1 MSSKVPK
8 VSVIGSG
15 GNRSGFEK
23 LPESDPA
30 GAVSLSA
37 AQSAARKSRRH
48 KNIIAIKI
56 GLVILSLSAIL
67 AGLTAFFLSRG
78 GSNTDI
84 VTSFRASRAMSVDIS
99 DAASMRSL
107 ASATEMF
114 SRTLFKELAKEKTG
128 DDNLLMSPYSAS
140 LVLSMAASGAGGDT
154 RTEMMTGLHLPD
166 TETAGS
172 GWSQVIPALRSNE
185 NFTLESANAA
195 FTMKDYEVLASYRES
210 LHTIF
215 HSDISPVNF
224 GEPAEAAQTIN
235 SWVSDMT
242 NKKIDKLIEKDMV
255 NGNTRLVLV
264 NALYFKGD
272 WEKKFDKK
280 NTAKD
285 KFFLQSGE
293 DVMADMMVQEA
304 EIPYAVLD
312 NIDSTIVE
320 LPYKGDRIVMQIVLP
335 NKKSGLRGLEEKIDS
350 VDIADI
356 FRQHQRN
363 TKVRVKM
370 PKFKLS
376 SSAELSDPL
385 QAMGMARMF
394 DATVADFSGIDGTRT
409 LFVDFV
415 KQEVAI
421 EVNEEGS
428 EAAAATGMGMMMRSM
443 PLPPEQFTVDHPFL
457 FYIRDKLT
465 GMLLFQGRISNPTLD

>member
-1 MSSKVPK
+1 M
-8 VSVIGSG
+8 
-15 GNRSGFEK
+15 
-23 LPESDPA
+23 
-30 GAVSLSA
+30 SLSA

-78 GSNTDI
+78 SSNTNVI
-84 VTSFRASRAMSVDIS
+84 TSFRASRAMSVDIS
-99 DAASMRSL
+99 DSESMRSL

-114 SRTLFKELAKEKTG
+114 SRSLFKEMAKEKTG

-140 LVLSMAASGAGGDT
+140 LVLSMATSGAGGDT
-154 RTEMMTGLHLPD
+154 KTEMMRGLRLPD

-195 FTMKDYEVLASYRES
+195 FTMKDFDVLASYRES
-210 LHTIF
+210 LHNIF

-224 GEPAEAAQTIN
+224 GEPEEAAQTIN

-272 WEKKFDKK
+272 WEKQFDKK

-285 KFFLQSGE
+285 KFFLTSGE
-293 DVMADMMVQEA
+293 GVMADMMVQEA

-335 NKKSGLRGLEEKIDS
+335 NEKSGLLGLEEKIDS

-356 FRQHQRN
+356 FKQHQRN

-376 SSAELSDPL
+376 SSADLSDPL

-394 DATVADFSGIDGTRT
+394 DAKVADFSDIDGTKT

-465 GMLLFQGRISNPTLD
+465 GMLLFQGRIANPTMG

>member
-1 MSSKVPK
+1 MFP
-8 VSVIGSG
+8 GSG

-78 GSNTDI
+78 SSNTNVI
-84 VTSFRASRAMSVDIS
+84 TSFRASRAMSVDIS
-99 DAASMRSL
+99 DSESMRSL

-114 SRTLFKELAKEKTG
+114 SRSLFKEMAKEKTG

-140 LVLSMAASGAGGDT
+140 LVLSMATSGAGGDT
-154 RTEMMTGLHLPD
+154 KTEMMTGLRLPD

-195 FTMKDYEVLASYRES
+195 FTMKDFDILASYRES
-210 LHTIF
+210 LHNIF

-224 GEPAEAAQTIN
+224 GEPEEAAQTIN

-272 WEKKFDKK
+272 WEKQFDKK

-285 KFFLQSGE
+285 KFFLTSGE
-293 DVMADMMVQEA
+293 GVMADMMVQET

-335 NKKSGLRGLEEKIDS
+335 NEKSGLLGLEEKIDS

-356 FRQHQRN
+356 FKQHQRN

-376 SSAELSDPL
+376 SSADLSDPL

-394 DATVADFSGIDGTRT
+394 DAKVADFSDIDGTKT

-465 GMLLFQGRISNPTLD
+465 GMLLFQGRIANPTMG

>member
-1 MSSKVPK
+1 M
-8 VSVIGSG
+8 
-15 GNRSGFEK
+15 
-23 LPESDPA
+23 
-30 GAVSLSA
+30 SLSA

-78 GSNTDI
+78 SSNTNVI
-84 VTSFRASRAMSVDIS
+84 TSFRASRAMSVDIS
-99 DAASMRSL
+99 DSESMRSL

-114 SRTLFKELAKEKTG
+114 SRSLFKEMAKEKTG

-140 LVLSMAASGAGGDT
+140 LVLSMATSGAGGDT
-154 RTEMMTGLHLPD
+154 KTEMMTGLRLPD

-195 FTMKDYEVLASYRES
+195 FTMKDFDILASYRES
-210 LHTIF
+210 LHNIF

-224 GEPAEAAQTIN
+224 GEPEEAAQTIN

-272 WEKKFDKK
+272 WEKQFDKK

-285 KFFLQSGE
+285 KFFLTSGE
-293 DVMADMMVQEA
+293 GVMADMMVQEA

-335 NKKSGLRGLEEKIDS
+335 NEKSGLLGLEEKIDS

-356 FRQHQRN
+356 FKQHQRN

-376 SSAELSDPL
+376 SSADLSDPL

-394 DATVADFSGIDGTRT
+394 DANVADFSGIDGTKT

-465 GMLLFQGRISNPTLD
+465 GMLLFQGRIANPTMG

>member
-1 MSSKVPK
+1 MIYRLLSF
-8 VSVIGSG
+8 VSGGSG

-56 GLVILSLSAIL
+56 GLVILSVSAIL
-67 AGLTAFFLSRG
+67 AGLVAFFLSRG
-78 GSNTDI
+78 SSNTDI
-84 VTSFRASRAMSVDIS
+84 TSFRASRAMSVDIS
-99 DAASMRSL
+99 DEAAMRSL
-107 ASATEMF
+107 ASATEKF
-114 SRTLFKELAKEKTG
+114 SRCLFAEMVKQKSGA
-128 DDNLLMSPYSAS
+128 DNLLMSPYSAS

-154 RTEMMTGLHLPD
+154 KTEMMTGLRLPD
-166 TETAGS
+166 DGTAKS
-172 GWSQVIPALRSNE
+172 GWGQVIPALRSNK

-195 FTMKDYEVLASYRES
+195 FTMKNFDVLASYRES
-210 LHTIF
+210 LHNIF
-215 HSDISPVNF
+215 HSDISSVNF
-224 GEPAEAAQTIN
+224 GEPEEAAQTIN

-242 NKKIDKLIEKDMV
+242 NKNIEKLIEKDMV
-255 NGNTRLVLV
+255 DQNTRLVLV
-264 NALYFKGD
+264 NALYFKGG
-272 WEKKFDKK
+272 WEKQFDKK

-285 KFFLQSGE
+285 KFFLPSGE
-293 DVMADMMVQEA
+293 AVMADMMVKEE

-335 NKKSGLRGLEEKIDS
+335 NERSGLRGLEEKMEAIN
-350 VDIADI
+350 IADV
-356 FRQHQRN
+356 FRQHQRK

-370 PKFKLS
+370 PKFKM
-376 SSAELSDPL
+376 SSAADLSDSL
-385 QAMGMARMF
+385 QTMGMVKMF

-443 PLPPEQFTVDHPFL
+443 PLPPEQFTADHPFL

-465 GMLLFQGRISNPTLD
+465 GMLLFEGRIANPTIS

>member
-8 VSVIGSG
+8 VSVIGGSA

-67 AGLTAFFLSRG
+67 AGLAAFFLSSG
-78 GSNTDI
+78 GSINTNI
-84 VTSFRASRAMSVDIS
+84 TNFRASRAMSVDIS
-99 DAASMRSL
+99 DTATMKSL
-107 ASATEMF
+107 ASATEVF
-114 SRTLFKELAKEKTG
+114 SRSLFKELAKETG
-128 DDNLLMSPYSAS
+128 GDNILVSPYSAS
-140 LVLSMAASGAGGDT
+140 LVLSMAASGAGGET
-154 RTEMMTGLHLPD
+154 QTEMMTGLRLPD
-166 TETAGS
+166 METVGS

-195 FTMKDYEVLASYRES
+195 FTMENFDVLATYRES
-210 LHTIF
+210 LHNIF

-224 GEPAEAAQTIN
+224 GEPQEATQTIN

-242 NKKIDKLIEKDMV
+242 NKKIEKLIEKDMV

-272 WEKKFDKK
+272 WEKQFDKK
-280 NTAKD
+280 NTAQD
-285 KFFLQSGE
+285 KFFLPSGE
-293 DVMADMMVQEA
+293 GVMADMMVQEA

-335 NKKSGLRGLEEKIDS
+335 NKKSGLRDLEEKIGS
-350 VDIADI
+350 VDIADL
-356 FRQHQRN
+356 FRQHQRD

-376 SSAELSDPL
+376 SSADLSDPL
-385 QAMGMARMF
+385 KAMGMKNMF

-465 GMLLFQGRISNPTLD
+465 GMLLFQGRIANPTMS

>member
-1 MSSKVPK
+1 M
-8 VSVIGSG
+8 
-15 GNRSGFEK
+15 
-23 LPESDPA
+23 
-30 GAVSLSA
+30 SLSA

-78 GSNTDI
+78 SSNTNVI
-84 VTSFRASRAMSVDIS
+84 TSFRASRAMSVDIS
-99 DAASMRSL
+99 DSESMRSL

-114 SRTLFKELAKEKTG
+114 SRSLFKEMAKEKTG

-140 LVLSMAASGAGGDT
+140 LVLSMATSGAGGDT
-154 RTEMMTGLHLPD
+154 KTEMMTGLRLPD

-195 FTMKDYEVLASYRES
+195 FTMKDFDVLASYRES
-210 LHTIF
+210 LHNIF

-224 GEPAEAAQTIN
+224 GEPEEAAQTIN

-272 WEKKFDKK
+272 WEKQFDKK

-285 KFFLQSGE
+285 KFFLPTGE
-293 DVMADMMVQEA
+293 GVMADMMVQEA

-335 NKKSGLRGLEEKIDS
+335 NEKSGLLGLEEKIDS

-356 FRQHQRN
+356 FKQHQRN

-376 SSAELSDPL
+376 SSADLSDPL

-394 DATVADFSGIDGTRT
+394 DAKVADFSDIDGTKT

-465 GMLLFQGRISNPTLD
+465 GMLLFQGRIANPTMG

>member
-1 MSSKVPK
+1 MFP
-8 VSVIGSG
+8 GSG

-78 GSNTDI
+78 SSNTNVI
-84 VTSFRASRAMSVDIS
+84 TSFRASRAMSVDIS
-99 DAASMRSL
+99 DSESMRSL
-107 ASATEMF
+107 AAATEMF
-114 SRTLFKELAKEKTG
+114 SRSLFKEMAKEKTG

-140 LVLSMAASGAGGDT
+140 LVLSMATSGAGGDT
-154 RTEMMTGLHLPD
+154 KTEMMRGLHLPN

-195 FTMKDYEVLASYRES
+195 FTMKDFDILASYRES
-210 LHTIF
+210 LHNIF

-224 GEPAEAAQTIN
+224 GEPEEAAQTIN

-272 WEKKFDKK
+272 WEKQFDKK

-285 KFFLQSGE
+285 KFFLPTGE
-293 DVMADMMVQEA
+293 GVMADMMVQET

-335 NKKSGLRGLEEKIDS
+335 NEKSGLRGLEEKIDS

-356 FRQHQRN
+356 FKQHQRN

-376 SSAELSDPL
+376 SSADLSDPL

-394 DATVADFSGIDGTRT
+394 DAKVADFSDIDGTKT

-465 GMLLFQGRISNPTLD
+465 GMLLFQGRIANPTMG

>member
-1 MSSKVPK
+1 MFP
-8 VSVIGSG
+8 GSG

-78 GSNTDI
+78 SSNTNVI
-84 VTSFRASRAMSVDIS
+84 TSFRASRAMSVDIS
-99 DAASMRSL
+99 DSESMRSL

-114 SRTLFKELAKEKTG
+114 SRSLFKEMAKEKTG

-140 LVLSMAASGAGGDT
+140 LVLSMATSGAGGDT
-154 RTEMMTGLHLPD
+154 KTEMMRGLRLPD

-195 FTMKDYEVLASYRES
+195 FTMKDFDVLASYRES
-210 LHTIF
+210 LHNIF

-224 GEPAEAAQTIN
+224 GEPEEAAQTIN

-272 WEKKFDKK
+272 WEKQFDKK

-285 KFFLQSGE
+285 KFFLPSGE
-293 DVMADMMVQEA
+293 GVMADMMVQET

-335 NKKSGLRGLEEKIDS
+335 NEKSGLLGLEEKIDS

-356 FRQHQRN
+356 FKQHQRN

-376 SSAELSDPL
+376 SSADLSDPL

-394 DATVADFSGIDGTRT
+394 DAKVADFSDIDGTKT

-465 GMLLFQGRISNPTLD
+465 GMLLFQGRIANPTMG

>member
-1 MSSKVPK
+1 MFP
-8 VSVIGSG
+8 GSG

-78 GSNTDI
+78 SSNTNVI
-84 VTSFRASRAMSVDIS
+84 TSFRASRAMSVDIS
-99 DAASMRSL
+99 DSVSMRSL

-114 SRTLFKELAKEKTG
+114 SRSLFKEMAKEKTG

-154 RTEMMTGLHLPD
+154 KTEMMTGLRLPD
-166 TETAGS
+166 TKTAGS

-195 FTMKDYEVLASYRES
+195 FTMKDFDVLASYRES
-210 LHTIF
+210 LHNIF

-224 GEPAEAAQTIN
+224 GEPEEAAQTIN

-272 WEKKFDKK
+272 WEKQFEKK

-285 KFFLQSGE
+285 KFFLPSGE
-293 DVMADMMVQEA
+293 GVMADMMVQEI

-335 NKKSGLRGLEEKIDS
+335 NENSGLSGLEEKIDS

-356 FRQHQRN
+356 FKQHQRN

-376 SSAELSDPL
+376 SSAELSDSL

-394 DATVADFSGIDGTRT
+394 DANVADFSGIDGTRT

-465 GMLLFQGRISNPTLD
+465 GMLLFQGRIANPTIG

>member
-1 MSSKVPK
+1 MFP
-8 VSVIGSG
+8 GSG

-78 GSNTDI
+78 SSNTNVI
-84 VTSFRASRAMSVDIS
+84 TSFRASRAMSVDIS
-99 DAASMRSL
+99 DSESMRSL

-114 SRTLFKELAKEKTG
+114 SRSLFKEMAKEKTG

-140 LVLSMAASGAGGDT
+140 LVLSMATSGAGGDT
-154 RTEMMTGLHLPD
+154 KTEMMRGLRLPD

-195 FTMKDYEVLASYRES
+195 FTMKDFDVLASYRES
-210 LHTIF
+210 LHNIF

-224 GEPAEAAQTIN
+224 GEPEEAAQTIN

-272 WEKKFDKK
+272 WEKQFDKK

-285 KFFLQSGE
+285 KFFLPTGE
-293 DVMADMMVQEA
+293 GVMADMMVQEA

-335 NKKSGLRGLEEKIDS
+335 NEKSGLLGLEEKIDS

-356 FRQHQRN
+356 FKQHQRN

-376 SSAELSDPL
+376 SSADLSDPL

-394 DATVADFSGIDGTRT
+394 DAKVADFSDIDGTKT

-465 GMLLFQGRISNPTLD
+465 GMLLFQGRIANPTMG

>member
-1 MSSKVPK
+1 
-8 VSVIGSG
+8 
-15 GNRSGFEK
+15 
-23 LPESDPA
+23 
-30 GAVSLSA
+30 
-37 AQSAARKSRRH
+37 
-48 KNIIAIKI
+48 
-56 GLVILSLSAIL
+56 
-67 AGLTAFFLSRG
+67 
-78 GSNTDI
+78 
-84 VTSFRASRAMSVDIS
+84 
-99 DAASMRSL
+99 
-107 ASATEMF
+107 
-114 SRTLFKELAKEKTG
+114 
-128 DDNLLMSPYSAS
+128 
-140 LVLSMAASGAGGDT
+140 MAASGAGGET
-154 RTEMMTGLHLPD
+154 QTEMMTGLRLPD
-166 TETAGS
+166 METVGS

-195 FTMKDYEVLASYRES
+195 FTMENFDVLATYRES
-210 LHTIF
+210 LHNIF

-224 GEPAEAAQTIN
+224 GEPQEATQTIN

-242 NKKIDKLIEKDMV
+242 NKKIEKLIEKDMV

-272 WEKKFDKK
+272 WEKQFDKK
-280 NTAKD
+280 NTAQD
-285 KFFLQSGE
+285 KFFLPSGE
-293 DVMADMMVQEA
+293 GVMADMMVQEA

-335 NKKSGLRGLEEKIDS
+335 NEKSGLRGLEEKIGS
-350 VDIADI
+350 VDIADL
-356 FRQHQRN
+356 FRQHQRD

-376 SSAELSDPL
+376 SSADLSDPL
-385 QAMGMARMF
+385 KAMGMSNMF

-465 GMLLFQGRISNPTLD
+465 GMLLFKGRIANPTTS

>member
-1 MSSKVPK
+1 MFP
-8 VSVIGSG
+8 GSG

-78 GSNTDI
+78 SSNTNVI
-84 VTSFRASRAMSVDIS
+84 TSFRASRAMSVDIS
-99 DAASMRSL
+99 DSESMRSL

-114 SRTLFKELAKEKTG
+114 SRSLFKEMAKEKTG

-140 LVLSMAASGAGGDT
+140 LVLSMATSGAGGDT
-154 RTEMMTGLHLPD
+154 KTEMMRGLRLPD

-195 FTMKDYEVLASYRES
+195 FTMKDFDILASYRES
-210 LHTIF
+210 LHNIF

-224 GEPAEAAQTIN
+224 GEPEEAAQTIN

-272 WEKKFDKK
+272 WEKQFDKK

-285 KFFLQSGE
+285 KFFLTSGE
-293 DVMADMMVQEA
+293 GVMADMMVQEA

-335 NKKSGLRGLEEKIDS
+335 NEKSGLLGLEEKIDS

-356 FRQHQRN
+356 FKQHQRN

-376 SSAELSDPL
+376 SSADLSDPL

-394 DATVADFSGIDGTRT
+394 DANVADFSGIDGTKT

-465 GMLLFQGRISNPTLD
+465 GMLLFQGRIANPTMG

>member
-1 MSSKVPK
+1 MFP
-8 VSVIGSG
+8 GSG

-78 GSNTDI
+78 SSNTNVI
-84 VTSFRASRAMSVDIS
+84 TSFRASRAMSVDIS
-99 DAASMRSL
+99 DSESMRSL

-114 SRTLFKELAKEKTG
+114 SRSLFKEMAKEKTG

-140 LVLSMAASGAGGDT
+140 LVLSMATSGAGGDT
-154 RTEMMTGLHLPD
+154 KTEMMRGLRLPD

-195 FTMKDYEVLASYRES
+195 FTMKDFDVLASYRES
-210 LHTIF
+210 LHNIF

-224 GEPAEAAQTIN
+224 GEPEEAAQTIN

-272 WEKKFDKK
+272 WEKQFDKK

-285 KFFLQSGE
+285 KFFLTSGE
-293 DVMADMMVQEA
+293 GVMADMMVQEA

-335 NKKSGLRGLEEKIDS
+335 NEKSGLLGLEEKIDS

-356 FRQHQRN
+356 FKQHQRN

-376 SSAELSDPL
+376 SSADLSDPL

-394 DATVADFSGIDGTRT
+394 DAKVADFSDIDGTKT

-465 GMLLFQGRISNPTLD
+465 GMLLFQGRIANPTMG

>member
-78 GSNTDI
+78 SSNTDI

-99 DAASMRSL
+99 DAESMRSL

-114 SRTLFKELAKEKTG
+114 SRTLFKEMAREKTG

-154 RTEMMTGLHLPD
+154 RTEMMTGLRLPD

-210 LHTIF
+210 LHSIF

-224 GEPAEAAQTIN
+224 GEPVEAAKTIN

-272 WEKKFDKK
+272 WEKQFDKK

-285 KFFLQSGE
+285 KFFLPSGE
-293 DVMADMMVQEA
+293 GVMADMMVQEA

-335 NKKSGLRGLEEKIDS
+335 NEKSGLRGLEEKMDS

-376 SSAELSDPL
+376 SSAELSDSL
-385 QAMGMARMF
+385 KAMGMARMF
-394 DATVADFSGIDGTRT
+394 DATAADFSGIDGTRT

-415 KQEVAI
+415 TQEVAV

-465 GMLLFQGRISNPTLD
+465 GMLLFQGRISNPTK

>member
-56 GLVILSLSAIL
+56 GLAILSLSAIL

-84 VTSFRASRAMSVDIS
+84 VTSFRASRAMSVEIS

-128 DDNLLMSPYSAS
+128 DENLLMSPYSAS
-140 LVLSMAASGAGGDT
+140 LILSMAASGAGGDT
-154 RTEMMTGLHLPD
+154 RTEMITGLHLPD
-166 TETAGS
+166 TETLGS

-210 LHTIF
+210 LHSIF

-224 GEPAEAAQTIN
+224 GEPEEAAQTIN

-385 QAMGMARMF
+385 QAIGLARMF

>member
-1 MSSKVPK
+1 MFP
-8 VSVIGSG
+8 GSG

-78 GSNTDI
+78 SSNTNVI
-84 VTSFRASRAMSVDIS
+84 TSFRASRAMSVDIS
-99 DAASMRSL
+99 DSESMRSL

-114 SRTLFKELAKEKTG
+114 SRSLFKEMAKEKTG

-140 LVLSMAASGAGGDT
+140 LVLSMATSGAGGDT
-154 RTEMMTGLHLPD
+154 KTEMMRGLRLPD

-195 FTMKDYEVLASYRES
+195 FTMKDFDVLASYRES
-210 LHTIF
+210 LHNIF

-224 GEPAEAAQTIN
+224 GEPEEAAQTIN

-272 WEKKFDKK
+272 WEKQFDKK

-285 KFFLQSGE
+285 KFFLTSGE
-293 DVMADMMVQEA
+293 GVMADMMVQEA

-335 NKKSGLRGLEEKIDS
+335 NEKSGLLGLEEKIDS

-356 FRQHQRN
+356 FKQHQRN

-376 SSAELSDPL
+376 SSADLSDPL

-394 DATVADFSGIDGTRT
+394 DAKVADFSGIDGTKT

-465 GMLLFQGRISNPTLD
+465 GMLLFQGRIANPTMG

>member
-1 MSSKVPK
+1 MFP
-8 VSVIGSG
+8 GSG

-78 GSNTDI
+78 SSNTNVI
-84 VTSFRASRAMSVDIS
+84 TSFRASRAMSVDIS
-99 DAASMRSL
+99 DSVSMRSL

-114 SRTLFKELAKEKTG
+114 SRSLFKEMAKEKTG

-140 LVLSMAASGAGGDT
+140 LVLSMAASGAGGGT
-154 RTEMMTGLHLPD
+154 KTEMMTGLRLPD
-166 TETAGS
+166 TKTAGS

-195 FTMKDYEVLASYRES
+195 FTMKDFDVLASYRES
-210 LHTIF
+210 LHNIF
-215 HSDISPVNF
+215 HCDISPVNF
-224 GEPAEAAQTIN
+224 GEPEEAAQTIN

-272 WEKKFDKK
+272 WEKQFDKK
-280 NTAKD
+280 NTAKE
-285 KFFLQSGE
+285 KFFLPDGE
-293 DVMADMMVQEA
+293 GVMADMMVQET
-304 EIPYAVLD
+304 EIPYAVLED
-312 NIDSTIVE
+312 IDSTMVE
-320 LPYKGDRIVMQIVLP
+320 LPYKGDRVVMQIVLP
-335 NKKSGLRGLEEKIDS
+335 NEKSGLRGLEKKLDS

-356 FRQHQRN
+356 FRKHQYPQY
-363 TKVRVKM
+363 VRVKM

-376 SSAELSDPL
+376 SSAELKIPL
-385 QAMGMARMF
+385 QAMGMNKMF
-394 DATVADFSGIDGTRT
+394 NVDADFSGIDGNRT
-409 LFVDFV
+409 LYVNFV
-415 KQEVAI
+415 KQKVAI
-421 EVNEEGS
+421 EINEEGS
-428 EAAAATGMGMMMRSM
+428 EAAAATGMGIAVLMFSNFEPS
-443 PLPPEQFTVDHPFL
+443 PLRQFIVDHPFP

-465 GMLLFQGRISNPTLD
+465 GMLLFQGQIADPTMNGLTF

>member
-1 MSSKVPK
+1 M
-8 VSVIGSG
+8 
-15 GNRSGFEK
+15 
-23 LPESDPA
+23 
-30 GAVSLSA
+30 SLSA

-78 GSNTDI
+78 SSNTNVI
-84 VTSFRASRAMSVDIS
+84 TSFRASRAMSVDIS
-99 DAASMRSL
+99 DSESMRSL

-114 SRTLFKELAKEKTG
+114 SRSLFKEMAKEKTG

-140 LVLSMAASGAGGDT
+140 LVLSMATSGAGGDT
-154 RTEMMTGLHLPD
+154 KTEMMRGLRLPD

-195 FTMKDYEVLASYRES
+195 FTMKDFDVLASYRES
-210 LHTIF
+210 LHNIF

-224 GEPAEAAQTIN
+224 GEPEEAAQTIN

-272 WEKKFDKK
+272 WEKQFDKK

-285 KFFLQSGE
+285 KFFLTSGE
-293 DVMADMMVQEA
+293 GVMADMMVQET

-335 NKKSGLRGLEEKIDS
+335 NEKSGLLGLEEKIDS

-356 FRQHQRN
+356 FKQHQRN

-376 SSAELSDPL
+376 SSADLSDPL

-394 DATVADFSGIDGTRT
+394 DAKVADFSDIDGTKT

-465 GMLLFQGRISNPTLD
+465 GMLLFQGRIANPTMG

>member
-1 MSSKVPK
+1 MFP
-8 VSVIGSG
+8 GSG

-78 GSNTDI
+78 SSNTNVI
-84 VTSFRASRAMSVDIS
+84 TSFRASRAMSVDIS
-99 DAASMRSL
+99 DSESMRSL

-114 SRTLFKELAKEKTG
+114 SRSLFKEMAKEKTG

-140 LVLSMAASGAGGDT
+140 LVLSMATSGAGGDT
-154 RTEMMTGLHLPD
+154 KTEMMRGLRLPD

-195 FTMKDYEVLASYRES
+195 FTMKDFDILASYRES
-210 LHTIF
+210 LHNIF

-224 GEPAEAAQTIN
+224 GEPEEAAQTIN

-272 WEKKFDKK
+272 WEKQFDKK

-285 KFFLQSGE
+285 KFFLTSGE
-293 DVMADMMVQEA
+293 GVMADMMVQEA

-335 NKKSGLRGLEEKIDS
+335 NEKSGLLGLEEKIDS

-356 FRQHQRN
+356 FKQHQRN

-376 SSAELSDPL
+376 SSADLSDPL

-394 DATVADFSGIDGTRT
+394 DAKVADFSDIDGTKT

-465 GMLLFQGRISNPTLD
+465 GMLLFQGRIANPTMG

>member
-1 MSSKVPK
+1 MFPG
-8 VSVIGSG
+8 GSA

-67 AGLTAFFLSRG
+67 AGLAAFFLSQ
-78 GSNTDI
+78 GSTNTNI
-84 VTSFRASRAMSVDIS
+84 TNFRASRAMSVDIS
-99 DAASMRSL
+99 DTATMRSL
-107 ASATEMF
+107 ASATELF
-114 SRTLFKELAKEKTG
+114 SRSLFKELAKEKTEG
-128 DDNLLMSPYSAS
+128 DNILVSPYSAS

-154 RTEMMTGLHLPD
+154 RTEMMTGLRHPD
-166 TETAGS
+166 METARS

-195 FTMKDYEVLASYRES
+195 FTMENFDILASYRES
-210 LHTIF
+210 LHNIF

-224 GEPAEAAQTIN
+224 GEPQEAAQTIN

-272 WEKKFDKK
+272 WEEQFDKK
-280 NTAKD
+280 KTAKD
-285 KFFLQSGE
+285 KFFLPSGE
-293 DVMADMMVQEA
+293 GVMADMMVQEA

-312 NIDSTIVE
+312 NIDSAIVE

-335 NKKSGLRGLEEKIDS
+335 NEKSGLRGLEEKIES
-350 VDIADI
+350 VDIADL
-356 FRQHQRN
+356 FRQHQRD
-363 TKVRVKM
+363 TKVKIKM

-376 SSAELSDPL
+376 SSADLSDPL
-385 QAMGMARMF
+385 KALGMSNMF

-465 GMLLFQGRISNPTLD
+465 GMLLFKGRIANPTMS

>member
-1 MSSKVPK
+1 MFP
-8 VSVIGSG
+8 GSG

-78 GSNTDI
+78 SSNTNVI
-84 VTSFRASRAMSVDIS
+84 TSFRASRAMSVDIS
-99 DAASMRSL
+99 DSESMRSL

-114 SRTLFKELAKEKTG
+114 SRSLFKEMAKEKTG

-140 LVLSMAASGAGGDT
+140 LVLSMATSGAGGDT
-154 RTEMMTGLHLPD
+154 KTEMMRGLHLPN

-195 FTMKDYEVLASYRES
+195 FTMKDFDILASYRES
-210 LHTIF
+210 LHNIF

-224 GEPAEAAQTIN
+224 GEPEEAAQTIN

-272 WEKKFDKK
+272 WEKQFDKK

-285 KFFLQSGE
+285 KFFLTSGE
-293 DVMADMMVQEA
+293 GVMADMMVQEA

-335 NKKSGLRGLEEKIDS
+335 NEKSGLRGLEEKIDS

-356 FRQHQRN
+356 FKQHQRN

-376 SSAELSDPL
+376 SSADLSDPL

-394 DATVADFSGIDGTRT
+394 DAKVADFSDIDGTKT

-465 GMLLFQGRISNPTLD
+465 GMLLFQGRIANPTMG

>member
-1 MSSKVPK
+1 MFP
-8 VSVIGSG
+8 GSG

-78 GSNTDI
+78 SSNTNVI
-84 VTSFRASRAMSVDIS
+84 TSFRASRAMSVDIS
-99 DAASMRSL
+99 DSESMRSL

-114 SRTLFKELAKEKTG
+114 SRSLFKEMAKEKTG

-140 LVLSMAASGAGGDT
+140 LVLSMATSGAGGDT
-154 RTEMMTGLHLPD
+154 KTEMMRGLRLPD

-195 FTMKDYEVLASYRES
+195 FTMKDFDILASYRES
-210 LHTIF
+210 LHNIF

-224 GEPAEAAQTIN
+224 GEPEEAAQTIN

-272 WEKKFDKK
+272 WEKQFDKK

-285 KFFLQSGE
+285 KFFLTSGE
-293 DVMADMMVQEA
+293 GVMADMMVQET

-335 NKKSGLRGLEEKIDS
+335 NEKSGLLGLEEKIDS

-356 FRQHQRN
+356 FKQHQRN

-376 SSAELSDPL
+376 SSADLSDPL

-394 DATVADFSGIDGTRT
+394 DAKVADFSDIDGTKT

-465 GMLLFQGRISNPTLD
+465 GMLLFQGRIANPTMG

>member
-1 MSSKVPK
+1 MFP
-8 VSVIGSG
+8 GSG

-78 GSNTDI
+78 SSNTNVI
-84 VTSFRASRAMSVDIS
+84 TSFRASRAMSVDIS
-99 DAASMRSL
+99 DSESMRSL
-107 ASATEMF
+107 AAATEMF
-114 SRTLFKELAKEKTG
+114 SRSLFKEMAKEKTG

-140 LVLSMAASGAGGDT
+140 LVLSMATSGAGGDT
-154 RTEMMTGLHLPD
+154 KTEMMRGLRLPD

-195 FTMKDYEVLASYRES
+195 FTMKDFDVLASYRES
-210 LHTIF
+210 LHNIF

-224 GEPAEAAQTIN
+224 GEPEEAAQTIN

-272 WEKKFDKK
+272 WEKQFDKK

-285 KFFLQSGE
+285 KFFLTSGE
-293 DVMADMMVQEA
+293 GVMADMMVQEA

-335 NKKSGLRGLEEKIDS
+335 NEKSGLLGLEEKIDS

-356 FRQHQRN
+356 FKQHQRN

-376 SSAELSDPL
+376 SSADLSDPL

-394 DATVADFSGIDGTRT
+394 DAKVADFSDIDGTKT

-465 GMLLFQGRISNPTLD
+465 GMLLFQGRIANPTMG